1 LRTESLR
8 SRWRVAGVLALA
20 MVVAACSAP
29 QVLRDALPG
38 ESAASPLGGPMVELE
53 RLPYASML
61 LSVGK
66 RFQAL
71 LLLGHV
77 GDDGTQTWYGVDGL
91 VLQLQDGRVIHTRGL
106 PVDIFDSHAAGEPLA
121 EPLDCGED
129 RSVAVPE
136 RLHYTRLREQQ
147 TYFTELREAIRCT
160 REAIVTPGYSGM
172 ALRIDERVA
181 LLPHRRRQTRTS
193 WLAEDT
199 GQLLRLEYG
208 KHPWYPQIGIYL
220 IKPVAPR

>member
-1 LRTESLR
+1 LRIESPR
-8 SRWRVAGVLALA
+8 SRWRVAGALALA
-20 MVVAACSAP
+20 VVVAACSAP
-29 QVLRDALPG
+29 RVLRDALPG
-38 ESAASPLGGPMVELE
+38 ESAASPLGGPMVELG

-61 LSVGK
+61 LKVGK

-106 PVDIFDSHAAGEPLA
+106 PVDIFDSHAAGEPIT
-121 EPLDCGED
+121 EPLHCGEG
-129 RSVAVPE
+129 RNVAVPE

-147 TYFTELREAIRCT
+147 TYFTELREEIRCT

-172 ALRIDERVA
+172 ALRVDERVA

-208 KHPWYPQIGIYL
+208 DHPWYPQIGIYL
-220 IKPVAPR
+220 IKPVAPS